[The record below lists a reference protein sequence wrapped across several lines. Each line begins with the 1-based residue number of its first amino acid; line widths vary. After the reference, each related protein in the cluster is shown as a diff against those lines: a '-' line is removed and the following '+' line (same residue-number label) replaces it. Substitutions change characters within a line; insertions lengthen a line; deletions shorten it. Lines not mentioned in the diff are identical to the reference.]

1 MGDLPWSRMLAAPW
15 QRQEAGGVR
24 ETQGHPET
32 WTAGRG
38 RRRRGGRPS
47 KGSLVLLDPHVAPPW
62 PLSTELADGPPH
74 PPLTPPWQD
83 LELSTPPGRVASPW
97 RQDRGQSLL
106 PAPGAILRT
115 PAALP
120 SPRPPS
126 PNASEPVFALE
137 KELIDGPLP
146 GATGQCSLPARST
159 PGQSGADGNVVFVP
173 VSVPRVGLQ
182 QVPAKCLL
190 VRSINSQA
198 RIPLAPA
205 GPAGPMHAVACVYVF
220 VHGRALVCV
229 ST

>member
-1 MGDLPWSRMLAAPW
+1 M
-15 QRQEAGGVR
+15 
-24 ETQGHPET
+24 
-32 WTAGRG
+32 
-38 RRRRGGRPS
+38 
-47 KGSLVLLDPHVAPPW
+47 LLDPHVALLW

-74 PPLTPPWQD
+74 PPLTRSWQD

-106 PAPGAILRT
+106 PAPGGVLRM

-120 SPRPPS
+120 SPHPPS
-126 PNASEPVFALE
+126 PKASEPILALE
-137 KELIDGPLP
+137 KQLVEGPLP

-159 PGQSGADGNVVFVP
+159 PGRSGAERNAVFVP

-205 GPAGPMHAVACVYVF
+205 RPAGPMHTVACVCVF
-220 VHGRALVCV
+220 VHGHALVCV
-229 ST
+229 SM